1 MTRQDLL
8 AAALKLPHKDR
19 ADLAGQ
25 LLKSLEEVP
34 EAEWEAMWVAESERR
49 LAEVRAGRMKKSP
62 AEDVFGRVRAKRPQ
76 GLSKQ

>member
-1 MTRQDLL
+1 MTTEDLL

-19 ADLAGQ
+19 AELAGQ

-49 LAEVRAGRMKKSP
+49 LTEVRAGRMKESP
-62 AEDVFGRVRAKRPQ
+62 AEDVYARVRAERP
-76 GLSKQ
+76 